1 MEFEF
6 IKNTLLGDVYVRSS
20 MGHEV
25 FGRWLQ
31 EEIGQDPVKL
41 YSIDQLLASA
51 KAAPQQEFI
60 LEGREISLTVQG
72 DEVLVEENSLKHDFH
87 LGAESEFELYE
98 SESRA
103 SCGLE
108 DFEQLLDQWKSFLR
122 TM

>member
-31 EEIGQDPVKL
+31 EEIGQDLVKL
-41 YSIDQLLASA
+41 DSIDQLLASA

-72 DEVLVEENSLKHDFH
+72 DEVLVEENSLKHDFD